1 MLSLVR
7 MEMDRVAFMLKSYL
21 RVRLQKIEQ
30 YVLYY
35 VSSES
40 LRARMSASE
49 SVRRSILMHFVSADH
64 ESKVYRFTSLHS

>member
-7 MEMDRVAFMLKSYL
+7 MEMDRVSFMLKSYL

-49 SVRRSILMHFVSADH
+49 SVRLRPCARTLLPIAVSLAH
-64 ESKVYRFTSLHS
+64 LHC